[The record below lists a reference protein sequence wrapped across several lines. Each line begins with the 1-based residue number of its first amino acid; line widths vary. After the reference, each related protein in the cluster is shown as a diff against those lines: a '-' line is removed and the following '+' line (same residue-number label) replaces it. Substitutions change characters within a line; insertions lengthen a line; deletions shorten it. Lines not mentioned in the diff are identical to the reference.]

1 MSGSGEMT
9 SWKRAP
15 RWMKLL
21 LLVSLIGNAAVVGIL
36 FGSMLNDHHHPPAE
50 PGLNRTQ
57 TRILYMV
64 PEEKR
69 AEARAILLS
78 RQDEIA
84 AAREAQGTAQA
95 EMLAALKAEP
105 FSSDRLAAALA
116 ARQDASSQVWG
127 IGYEQ
132 VADVA
137 AALTPV
143 ERTEFADAIEE
154 GYRRW
159 QERQKHHDH

>member
-21 LLVSLIGNAAVVGIL
+21 LLVSLIGNAAVAGMAV
-36 FGSMLNDHHHPPAE
+36 GSMLNDHHPPYE

-84 AAREAQGTAQA
+84 AAREAQGMAQA

-105 FSSDRLAAALA
+105 FSVDRLAAALA
-116 ARQDASSQVWG
+116 ARQDASSKVWG

-137 AALTPV
+137 AALTPT
-143 ERTEFADAIEE
+143 ERTEFADAMEE

-159 QERQKHHDH
+159 QERQKHRNR